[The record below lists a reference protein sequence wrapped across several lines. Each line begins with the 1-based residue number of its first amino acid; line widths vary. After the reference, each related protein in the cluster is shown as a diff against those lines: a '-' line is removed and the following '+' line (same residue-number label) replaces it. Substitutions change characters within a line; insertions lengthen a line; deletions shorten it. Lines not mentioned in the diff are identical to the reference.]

1 MKGLSRDFTLKEKIL
16 LLILAILLI
25 GFAYYRFVDT
35 PVREGIASAKG
46 EQEMM
51 RIELAAVERKAA
63 SLEKMKSELD
73 SITKQGDVAYMP
85 SYNNGRNVNRLL
97 NDVLGPL
104 DYAVNF
110 TQLTRT
116 GNQIRRNVSL
126 QFTSPDYETMETVL
140 RELSESE
147 YRCLLNDLKGSVNTQ
162 RDGGTIT
169 VNLTATFFETM
180 VGGTEDAGLPAD
192 SAK

>member
-1 MKGLSRDFTLKEKIL
+1 MKRLSRDFTIREKIL
-16 LLILAILLI
+16 LLILALLLV
-25 GFAYYRFVDT
+25 GFAYYRFVDV
-35 PVREGIASAKG
+35 PVREGIASAQSK
-46 EQEMM
+46 QDSLST
-51 RIELAAVERKAA
+51 ELTIVEAKVR
-63 SLEKMKSELD
+63 SLEKMQNELD
-73 SITKQGDVAYMP
+73 DIAKQGTVSYMP
-85 SYNNGRNVNRLL
+85 SYNNAKNVNRLL

-147 YRCLLNDLKGSVNTQ
+147 YRCLLNDLKGSVNTL

>member
-1 MKGLSRDFTLKEKIL
+1 MKRLSRDFTIREKIL
-16 LLILAILLI
+16 LLILALLLV
-25 GFAYYRFVDT
+25 GFAYYRFVDV
-35 PVREGIASAKG
+35 PVREGIASAQSK
-46 EQEMM
+46 QDSLST
-51 RIELAAVERKAA
+51 ELTIVEAKVR
-63 SLEKMKSELD
+63 SLEKMQNELD
-73 SITKQGDVAYMP
+73 DIAKQGTVSYMP
-85 SYNNGRNVNRLL
+85 SYNNAKNVNRLL

-147 YRCLLNDLKGSVNTQ
+147 YRCLLNDLKGSVNTL

-180 VGGTEDAGLPAD
+180 VGGTEDAGLPSD